1 MGVSSRQALILFAKD
16 PQAGKVKTRLQ
27 PWLDADTACHLYRHI
42 LADSVR
48 NVCAVEGVDRFV
60 GIHPSHRSGFFDAVE
75 KSGQVRLFE
84 QEGGHLGERMRNAFE
99 QRFAEGYETVVIIG
113 SDSPTLP
120 ASYIRQALDT
130 DRDMTLGPC
139 TDGGYYLIGMHRKV
153 TDVFEGVEWGSE
165 HVLTATLER
174 VQQSGA
180 TLLLLPVWYD
190 VDRPEDLRFLKTHLE
205 YLQHTGL
212 EEHADT
218 LRFLQQLN
226 LNWES
231 AV

>member
-1 MGVSSRQALILFAKD
+1 MGVSGKQAVILFARD
-16 PQAGKVKTRLQ
+16 PQPGKVKTRLQ
-27 PWLDADTACHLYRHI
+27 SWLDTDTTYRLYCHI
-42 LADSVR
+42 LEDSLR

-60 GIHPSHRSGFFDAVE
+60 GIHPAHRSGFFDTVE

-84 QEGGHLGERMRNAFE
+84 QEGEHLGARMRNAFD

-120 ASYIRQALDT
+120 VSYIRQALDT
-130 DRDMTLGPC
+130 GRDMTLGPC

-174 VQQSGA
+174 VKQA
-180 TLLLLPVWYD
+180 RNTLLLLPVWYD

-212 EEHADT
+212 EGHTDT